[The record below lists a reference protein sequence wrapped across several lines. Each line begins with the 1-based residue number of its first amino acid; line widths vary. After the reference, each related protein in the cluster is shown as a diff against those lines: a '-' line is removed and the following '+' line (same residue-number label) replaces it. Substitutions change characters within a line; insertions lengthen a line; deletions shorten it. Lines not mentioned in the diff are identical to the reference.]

1 MDLFAANLR
10 ARAAALNLS
19 NAEAARRAGLNERR
33 YFHYVSGAREPDLA
47 TLVKIAKTLGT
58 TPDALLGVKREPE
71 SLTEPTVRSQLL
83 DRMVSAVNNLDDYEM
98 SIAVQ
103 QVEVI
108 LRLQNEKDA
117 ATASPTSAKG
127 ESAE

>member
-10 ARAAALNLS
+10 ARAAALHLS

-47 TLVKIAKTLGT
+47 TLVKISKALGT

-71 SLTEPTVRSQLL
+71 DLPEPTERSKLI
-83 DRMVSAVNNLDDYEM
+83 DRMVSAVNNLDDYELA
-98 SIAVQ
+98 IAVQ

-108 LRLQNEKDA
+108 LRLQGEKA
-117 ATASPTSAKG
+117 AAAK
-127 ESAE
+127 AEKG

>member
-108 LRLQNEKDA
+108 LRLQNERDA
-117 ATASPTSAKG
+117 ATAAEVKAKG
-127 ESAE
+127 EPAE

>member
-1 MDLFAANLR
+1 M
-10 ARAAALNLS
+10 
-19 NAEAARRAGLNERR
+19 
-33 YFHYVSGAREPDLA
+33 A
-47 TLVKIAKTLGT
+47 TLVKIAKTLGA

-71 SLTEPTVRSQLL
+71 DLPEPTVRAQLL